1 MKNGSSGFPNH
12 ESIYSDCHRP
22 SFAPSFRPSPTDR
35 ERGRVISPPS
45 LSLPRL
51 TPSARKL
58 ELSDLR
64 IADQVQF
71 FPAARSR
78 ERREVRKKEDKHPF
92 IVEWVPRTT
101 DAVLSVGRAGDLLL
115 NDSCDGG
122 SGRRSDRDWIG
133 AILKASIHNGLGMIQ
148 NNGRWS
154 DTERK
159 RDERQR

>member
-1 MKNGSSGFPNH
+1 M
-12 ESIYSDCHRP
+12 
-22 SFAPSFRPSPTDR
+22 
-35 ERGRVISPPS
+35 
-45 LSLPRL
+45 
-51 TPSARKL
+51 
-58 ELSDLR
+58 
-64 IADQVQF
+64 
-71 FPAARSR
+71 RSQK
-78 ERREVRKKEDKHPF
+78 ERRQTSVYRGVRSAD
-92 IVEWVPRTT
+92 
-101 DAVLSVGRAGDLLL
+101 GRAGHLLL